1 MPKTPGQQFSHFDLE
16 KIRLIS
22 VRRARTKEEEAL
34 WLRQKQRRNLIVALI
49 EGKSI
54 FDLAD
59 IKPDDIKRPGL
70 EYQRID
76 IEYSRSHVAAPRL
89 PAALRGIT
97 RQSLIKT
104 WLYERLTS
112 ELADGRASV
121 FYNQLRIAWVNALR
135 KLGNAGRKKELLR
148 IAHAAKRVSPEELGV
163 VLERFLL
170 ESFEQ
175 EEKPVK
181 GPAASKESKKP

>member
-1 MPKTPGQQFSHFDLE
+1 MAKAKTAEEFD
-16 KIRLIS
+16 
-22 VRRARTKEEEAL
+22 RRFDQGED
-34 WLRQKQRRNLIVALI
+34 
-49 EGKSI
+49 I

-59 IKPDDIKRPGL
+59 IEPDDIKRPGL
-70 EYQRID
+70 EYQRINVD
-76 IEYSRSHVAAPRL
+76 IPAPMLQRL
-89 PAALRGIT
+89 DHQAALRGIT

-121 FYNQLRIAWVNALR
+121 FYNQIRIAWVNALR
-135 KLGNAGRKKELLR
+135 YLGNTGRKKELSR
-148 IAHAAKRVSPEELGV
+148 IAHTAKGVSPEELGV

-175 EEKPVK
+175 EAKAAK